1 MDDTTFNQVSP
12 NPTSDTPPETTMSS
26 QDEPPVAPVFA
37 SDRHSL
43 STIHSTLA
51 TFEQEMKAVL
61 TPENFERR
69 LREKRRT
76 MYSKYIDQE
85 LGASLTSDVLR
96 QTLISHP
103 DLLPEASKNDV
114 FRAILLEDVMD
125 KAGQLE
131 ITPIASAERKIAL
144 VRDIYDAAEKV
155 DPDQGGVTPEWAV
168 RKRREIRGA
177 LAREIVSQEENTK
190 DVESY
195 IAGFEQYEVNRL
207 SNDDEWKDGDVELA
221 RHFRQVMR
229 EKEKGELVTDQ
240 VETPSAAAQ
249 PVASPTHSVP
259 ESTYA
264 PTPTPAVAEAPAPI
278 PVVEPVA
285 QPASAPSVVNPTF
298 NEPVVSEKVVE
309 RKRPE
314 EIVQSSL
321 SGATRRVQNINPGP
335 VGTFFA
341 GVIEG
346 RVRSNA
352 STVSRSEV
360 PAIPEEDTTNFN
372 IPATPV
378 AQPASAPA
386 ATEAKEDT
394 SEDTIEQTLRAAID
408 QIRRDQQEGAPEPI
422 VTDHSGRP
430 IEPANAS
437 PLTEESSMRQ
447 DLESVAYE
455 EPKKKRGFFGKLF
468 GR

>member
-1 MDDTTFNQVSP
+1 MDDSTFNQVSP
-12 NPTSDTPPETTMSS
+12 NPTSDTPPETTAPL
-26 QDEPPVAPVFA
+26 QDESPVAPIFA
-37 SDRHSL
+37 SDRQSL

-96 QTLISHP
+96 QTLINHP

-114 FRAILLEDVMD
+114 FRAILLEDVME

-131 ITPIASAERKIAL
+131 ITPIASAERKLAL

-207 SNDDEWKDGDVELA
+207 SSDDEWKDGDVELA

-229 EKEKGELVTDQ
+229 EKEKGELVVDQ
-240 VETPSAAAQ
+240 EEA
-249 PVASPTHSVP
+249 PVAATQAESAPVHSVP
-259 ESTYA
+259 EPVYSPIPA
-264 PTPTPAVAEAPAPI
+264 PEVVEAPAPV
-278 PVVEPVA
+278 PVVEPVM
-285 QPASAPSVVNPTF
+285 QPAPSPSVVS
-298 NEPVVSEKVVE
+298 PVAADPIVPEKVVE
-309 RKRPE
+309 RRRPD

-352 STVSRSEV
+352 STIVSPEAV
-360 PAIPEEDTTNFN
+360 PVREEDTSNFN
-372 IPATPV
+372 IPV
-378 AQPASAPA
+378 APASQPAPAPVV
-386 ATEAKEDT
+386 TEAKEDT

-408 QIRRDQQEGAPEPI
+408 QIRRDQQEGTPEPV

-430 IEPANAS
+430 IEPAGATA
-437 PLTEESSMRQ
+437 LTEESSMRQ
-447 DLESVAYE
+447 DLESTSNEV
-455 EPKKKRGFFGKLF
+455 PQKKRGFFGKLF